1 MRVEG
6 GWTSCTKGGELTK
19 RIRKKKRH
27 RLKHKEGHL
36 LTDVKQQKW
45 QEYTEELYDKDGK
58 PEDKEAFSKRYRR
71 RYRRI
76 TIVNSRQ
83 P

>member
-1 MRVEG
+1 M
-6 GWTSCTKGGELTK
+6 
-19 RIRKKKRH
+19 
-27 RLKHKEGHL
+27 
-36 LTDVKQQKW
+36 TDVKQQKW